1 MTLLVLV
8 NEYHA
13 LLVHHCSSASMQPSS
28 ALSTSTVPLSMSSV
42 LYHELAKGS
51 PEIPNLVAF
60 AELIITA

>member
-1 MTLLVLV
+1 
-8 NEYHA
+8 
-13 LLVHHCSSASMQPSS
+13 MQPSS

-60 AELIITA
+60 AELIDHMIA